1 MRRRASDSQ
10 VHAMSPRVVLLFL
23 AAALR
28 PCAALVRLHSN
39 SFSFTFLDA
48 PARFGPRVGSDGI
61 CGSLRAAEPAEAC
74 EPIKDSGGRR
84 GAGRKAFVLIAR
96 GNCSFE
102 GKVRAAQKAGFD
114 AAVVYDDEEKA
125 SLYSMVGDSEG
136 IHIPA
141 IFVSKMAGETLKK
154 FARGEDDECCINSSM
169 DETAGT
175 VLVMSF
181 VSLVVIISVLA
192 SFLFARNCRLL
203 RHGVD
208 NHPPYVKKH
217 VVEKLPCSAYSAP
230 CSSEDIFQEACAI
243 CLEDYNNGDMLRHLP
258 CKHEFHK
265 ICIDSWLTK
274 WGTFCP
280 ICKLEVTSS

>member
-1 MRRRASDSQ
+1 
-10 VHAMSPRVVLLFL
+10 MSPCAVLFFL
-23 AAALR
+23 VAALR

-48 PARFGPRVGSDGI
+48 PARFGPRVGGDGI
-61 CGSLRAAEPAEAC
+61 CGSLHTAEPADAC
-74 EPIKDSGGRR
+74 ESIKDRGGRR
-84 GAGRKAFVLIAR
+84 GAGGKAFVMIAR

-102 GKVRAAQKAGFD
+102 GKVRAAQEAGFD

-141 IFVSKMAGETLKK
+141 IFISKMAGETLKK

-175 VLVMSF
+175 VL
-181 VSLVVIISVLA
+181 
-192 SFLFARNCRLL
+192 
-203 RHGVD
+203 
-208 NHPPYVKKH
+208 KH
-217 VVEKLPCSAYSAP
+217 VVEKLQCSVYSGPCSR
-230 CSSEDIFQEACAI
+230 EDIFPEACAI
-243 CLEDYNNGDMLRHLP
+243 CLEDYDNGDMIRHLP

-265 ICIDSWLTK
+265 TCIDSWLTK

-280 ICKLEVTSS
+280 ICKLEVMSSE

>member
-1 MRRRASDSQ
+1 MIFVLFSEDVFS
-10 VHAMSPRVVLLFL
+10 VSIYSVLVVWWEI
-23 AAALR
+23 
-28 PCAALVRLHSN
+28 CCLVN
-39 SFSFTFLDA
+39 SFLLYVNLV
-48 PARFGPRVGSDGI
+48 VG
-61 CGSLRAAEPAEAC
+61 E
-74 EPIKDSGGRR
+74 
-84 GAGRKAFVLIAR
+84 
-96 GNCSFE
+96 
-102 GKVRAAQKAGFD
+102 
-114 AAVVYDDEEKA
+114 
-125 SLYSMVGDSEG
+125 SEG

-208 NHPPYVKKH
+208 NHPTYVKKY
-217 VVEKLPCSAYSAP
+217 VVEKLPCSAYIAP
-230 CSSEDIFQEACAI
+230 CSSEDNFLEACAI

-258 CKHEFHK
+258 CKHGKSLKYFITCYLK
-265 ICIDSWLTK
+265 LLLLTQ
-274 WGTFCP
+274 
-280 ICKLEVTSS
+280 

>member
-1 MRRRASDSQ
+1 
-10 VHAMSPRVVLLFL
+10 MSPCVLLLLFL
-23 AAALR
+23 VAALR
-28 PCAALVRLHSN
+28 PCAALVRLRSN

-48 PARFGPRVGSDGI
+48 PARFGPRVGGDGI
-61 CGSLRAAEPAEAC
+61 CGSLRTAEPVDAC
-74 EPIKDSGGRR
+74 EPIKDRGGRR
-84 GAGRKAFVLIAR
+84 GAGRKAFVMIAR

-136 IHIPA
+136 VHIPA
-141 IFVSKMAGETLKK
+141 IFISKMAGETLKK

-192 SFLFARNCRLL
+192 AFLFARNCRLL

-208 NHPPYVKKH
+208 NHPPYLKKH
-217 VVEKLPCSAYSAP
+217 VVEKLQCSAYSGP
-230 CSSEDIFQEACAI
+230 CSSEDIFPEACAI
-243 CLEDYNNGDMLRHLP
+243 CLEDYNNGDMIRHLP

-265 ICIDSWLTK
+265 TCIDSWLTK

-280 ICKLEVTSS
+280 ICKLEVRSSE

>member
-1 MRRRASDSQ
+1 
-10 VHAMSPRVVLLFL
+10 MSPRLLLLFL

-28 PCAALVRLHSN
+28 PCAALVRLHSS

-48 PARFGPRVGSDGI
+48 PARFGPRVGADGI
-61 CGSLRAAEPAEAC
+61 CGSLRAADPAEAC
-74 EPIKDSGGRR
+74 APIKKRGGGGR
-84 GAGRKAFVLIAR
+84 GAGGMAFVLIAR

-102 GKVRAAQKAGFD
+102 DKVREAQKAGFD

-154 FARGEDDECCINSSM
+154 FARGEDGECCINSSM

-192 SFLFARNCRLL
+192 SFMFARNCRLL

-208 NHPPYVKKH
+208 NRPPYVKKH
-217 VVEKLPCSAYSAP
+217 VVEKLPCSEYIVP
-230 CSSEDIFQEACAI
+230 CSIGNNSQEACAI
-243 CLEDYNNGDMLRHLP
+243 CLEDYNNGDMVRHLP
-258 CKHEFHK
+258 CKHEGNFTRPVLIPGSQNGAPSALYASLK
-265 ICIDSWLTK
+265 
-274 WGTFCP
+274 
-280 ICKLEVTSS
+280 

>member
-1 MRRRASDSQ
+1 
-10 VHAMSPRVVLLFL
+10 MSPRLLLLLL

-28 PCAALVRLHSN
+28 PCSALVRLRAS

-48 PARFGPRVGSDGI
+48 PARFGPRVGGDGI
-61 CGSLRAAEPAEAC
+61 CGSLRAADPAEAC
-74 EPIKDSGGRR
+74 SPIKNGGGATGR
-84 GAGRKAFVLIAR
+84 GAFVLVAR

-102 GKVRAAQKAGFD
+102 DKVRAAQQAGFA

-125 SLYSMVGDSEG
+125 SLYSMVGESEG

-141 IFVSKMAGETLKK
+141 VFVSKMAGDTLKK
-154 FARGEDDECCINSSM
+154 FARGEDGECCINSSM

-208 NHPPYVKKH
+208 NRPPYIKKH
-217 VVEKLPCSAYSAP
+217 VVEKLPCLAYKAP
-230 CSSEDIFQEACAI
+230 CSSGNNFQEACAI
-243 CLEDYNNGDMLRHLP
+243 CLEDYNNGDMLRRLP
-258 CKHEFHK
+258 CKHEFHMV
-265 ICIDSWLTK
+265 CIDPWLTK

-280 ICKLEVTSS
+280 VCKLELSGE

>member
-1 MRRRASDSQ
+1 
-10 VHAMSPRVVLLFL
+10 MS
-23 AAALR
+23 
-28 PCAALVRLHSN
+28 
-39 SFSFTFLDA
+39 
-48 PARFGPRVGSDGI
+48 GDGI
-61 CGSLRAAEPAEAC
+61 CGSLRAADPAEAC
-74 EPIKDSGGRR
+74 ETIKDRGGRR

-102 GKVRAAQKAGFD
+102 EKVRAAQQAGFD
-114 AAVVYDDEEKA
+114 ASIVYDDEEKA
-125 SLYSMVGDSEG
+125 SLYSMVGESDG

-154 FARGEDDECCINSSM
+154 FARGEDEECCINSSM

-181 VSLVVIISVLA
+181 VSLVVIMSVLA

-208 NHPPYVKKH
+208 NHPPYVKKQ
-217 VVEKLPCSAYSAP
+217 VVEKFPCSAYSAP
-230 CSSEDIFQEACAI
+230 CSSEDNFQEACAI

-274 WGTFCP
+274 WGIFCP
-280 ICKLEVTSS
+280 ICKLEVTLGG

>member
-1 MRRRASDSQ
+1 
-10 VHAMSPRVVLLFL
+10 MSPRVFLLLL

-28 PCAALVRLHSN
+28 PCAALVRLHST

-48 PARFGPRVGSDGI
+48 PARFV
-61 CGSLRAAEPAEAC
+61 
-74 EPIKDSGGRR
+74 
-84 GAGRKAFVLIAR
+84 
-96 GNCSFE
+96 
-102 GKVRAAQKAGFD
+102 
-114 AAVVYDDEEKA
+114 
-125 SLYSMVGDSEG
+125 VGDSEG

-154 FARGEDDECCINSSM
+154 FARGEDDECCINSSV

-208 NHPPYVKKH
+208 NQPPYVKKH

-230 CSSEDIFQEACAI
+230 CSIEDNFQEACAI
-243 CLEDYNNGDMLRHLP
+243 CLEDYNNGDILRHLP

-265 ICIDSWLTK
+265 ICIDYWLTK

-280 ICKLEVTSS
+280 ICKLEVMSAD

>member
-1 MRRRASDSQ
+1 M
-10 VHAMSPRVVLLFL
+10 FL
-23 AAALR
+23 CCLAKTFFSVFIYSVFVALYEIS
-28 PCAALVRLHSN
+28 CSVN
-39 SFSFTFLDA
+39 SFLLYVNLV
-48 PARFGPRVGSDGI
+48 VGESD
-61 CGSLRAAEPAEAC
+61 
-74 EPIKDSGGRR
+74 
-84 GAGRKAFVLIAR
+84 
-96 GNCSFE
+96 
-102 GKVRAAQKAGFD
+102 
-114 AAVVYDDEEKA
+114 
-125 SLYSMVGDSEG
+125 G

-154 FARGEDDECCINSSM
+154 FARGEDEECCINSSM

-181 VSLVVIISVLA
+181 VSLVVIMSVLA

-208 NHPPYVKKH
+208 NHPPYVKKQ
-217 VVEKLPCSAYSAP
+217 VVEKFPCSAYSAP
-230 CSSEDIFQEACAI
+230 CSSEDNFQEACAI

-274 WGTFCP
+274 WGIFCP
-280 ICKLEVTSS
+280 ICKLEVTLGG

>member
-1 MRRRASDSQ
+1 ML
-10 VHAMSPRVVLLFL
+10 VV
-23 AAALR
+23 
-28 PCAALVRLHSN
+28 
-39 SFSFTFLDA
+39 
-48 PARFGPRVGSDGI
+48 
-61 CGSLRAAEPAEAC
+61 
-74 EPIKDSGGRR
+74 
-84 GAGRKAFVLIAR
+84 R

-102 GKVRAAQKAGFD
+102 DKVREAQRAGFN
-114 AAVVYDDEEKA
+114 AVVVYDDEEKA

-141 IFVSKMAGETLKK
+141 VFLSKMAGETLKK
-154 FARGEDDECCINSSM
+154 FARGEDSECCIESSM

-208 NHPPYVKKH
+208 NRPPYIKKH
-217 VVEKLPCSAYSAP
+217 VVDKLPCLVYKAP
-230 CSSEDIFQEACAI
+230 CSSGSTSEDACAI
-243 CLEDYNNGDMLRHLP
+243 CLEDYDNGDMLRLLP
-258 CKHEFHK
+258 CRHEFHTV
-265 ICIDSWLTK
+265 CVDPWLTK

-280 ICKLEVTSS
+280 VCKLEVITGE

>member
-1 MRRRASDSQ
+1 MAAAGRQRS
-10 VHAMSPRVVLLFL
+10 LTL
-23 AAALR
+23 AAAMAR
-28 PCAALVRLHSN
+28 CS
-39 SFSFTFLDA
+39 LDVLFDA
-48 PARFGPRVGSDGI
+48 ISTMQTVKTT
-61 CGSLRAAEPAEAC
+61 EPAVSN
-74 EPIKDSGGRR
+74 PYN
-84 GAGRKAFVLIAR
+84 FMFYV
-96 GNCSFE
+96 
-102 GKVRAAQKAGFD
+102 
-114 AAVVYDDEEKA
+114 
-125 SLYSMVGDSEG
+125 VGDSEG

-154 FARGEDDECCINSSM
+154 FARGEDDECCINSSV

-208 NHPPYVKKH
+208 NQPPYVKKH

-230 CSSEDIFQEACAI
+230 YSIEDNFQEPCAI
-243 CLEDYNNGDMLRHLP
+243 CLEDYNNGDILRHLP

-280 ICKLEVTSS
+280 ICKLEVIN

>member
-1 MRRRASDSQ
+1 
-10 VHAMSPRVVLLFL
+10 VV
-23 AAALR
+23 
-28 PCAALVRLHSN
+28 
-39 SFSFTFLDA
+39 
-48 PARFGPRVGSDGI
+48 G
-61 CGSLRAAEPAEAC
+61 E
-74 EPIKDSGGRR
+74 
-84 GAGRKAFVLIAR
+84 
-96 GNCSFE
+96 
-102 GKVRAAQKAGFD
+102 
-114 AAVVYDDEEKA
+114 
-125 SLYSMVGDSEG
+125 SEG

-208 NHPPYVKKH
+208 NHPTYVKKH
-217 VVEKLPCSAYSAP
+217 VVEKLPCSAYIAP
-230 CSSEDIFQEACAI
+230 CSSEDNFLEACAI

-258 CKHEFHK
+258 CKHGFHK

-280 ICKLEVTSS
+280 ICKLEVTSGE

>member
-1 MRRRASDSQ
+1 
-10 VHAMSPRVVLLFL
+10 MSPRFLLLLL
-23 AAALR
+23 AAAVR
-28 PCAALVRLHSN
+28 PCAGLVRLRGS
-39 SFSFTFLDA
+39 SFLDA
-48 PARFGPRVGSDGI
+48 PARFGPRVSGDGI
-61 CGSLRAAEPAEAC
+61 CGSLRSADPSDAC
-74 EPIKDSGGRR
+74 TPIKNSAGSGGR
-84 GAGRKAFVLIAR
+84 AFVLVVR

-102 GKVRAAQKAGFD
+102 DKVREAQRAGFN
-114 AAVVYDDEEKA
+114 AVVVYDDEEKA

-141 IFVSKMAGETLKK
+141 VFLSKMAGETLKK
-154 FARGEDDECCINSSM
+154 FARGEDSECCIESSM

-208 NHPPYVKKH
+208 NRPPYIKKH
-217 VVEKLPCSAYSAP
+217 VVDKLPCLVYKAP
-230 CSSEDIFQEACAI
+230 CSSGSTSEDACAI
-243 CLEDYNNGDMLRHLP
+243 CLEDYDNGDMLRLLP
-258 CKHEFHK
+258 CRHEFHTV
-265 ICIDSWLTK
+265 CVDPWLTK

-280 ICKLEVTSS
+280 VCKLEVITGE

>member
-175 VLVMSF
+175 VL
-181 VSLVVIISVLA
+181 
-192 SFLFARNCRLL
+192 
-203 RHGVD
+203 
-208 NHPPYVKKH
+208 
-217 VVEKLPCSAYSAP
+217 
-230 CSSEDIFQEACAI
+230 EACAI